1 MNKKMVIIITV
12 FIIIILGAL
21 SLIMINIS
29 KNKCITNYES
39 ELSNKLNLISN
50 TLNKYNIKSTGEV
63 EVVANYKGAHGENY
77 PAKFNYNYLVDDKIY
92 FENNEYSSIDFNK
105 KIVDIINILKRVDK
119 LDIKKYD
126 KLTKKS
132 NNIIITYDNNY
143 INNLLA
149 TNFNNISVSINM
161 KGVVKKIKDINIKL
175 DDINITVIG
184 KDIEVKYKNNL
195 INLTLDKS
203 ATYLNVNNKLK
214 MNIFLNNNYT
224 FSIVLNNKVYSL
236 ELLNDGFNLKFNTSA
251 SIYNSLNISVK
262 YKDVKVDK
270 KNEALNYNDNPIIRY
285 LRECDLSL

>member
-1 MNKKMVIIITV
+1 MNKKILIIASSITV
-12 FIIIILGAL
+12 ILII
-21 SLIMINIS
+21 SLLLITRVNTDKIFNGYKDNLEDKLKIVDNIV
-29 KNKCITNYES
+29 
-39 ELSNKLNLISN
+39 
-50 TLNKYNIKSTGEV
+50 NKYNISKSGEV

-77 PAKFNYNYLVDDKIY
+77 PAKFNYNYLLDDKLY
-92 FENNEYSSIDFNK
+92 FEDNEYTSYDLNHNLLNIIDT
-105 KIVDIINILKRVDK
+105 LKNLNK
-119 LDIKKYD
+119 LDLNKYEKIKK
-126 KLTKKS
+126 KHNKVT
-132 NNIIITYDNNY
+132 ITYDEKY
-143 INNLLA
+143 INELLN
-149 TNFNNISVSINM
+149 TNYESISVDVNLSGLIKN
-161 KGVVKKIKDINIKL
+161 IKDIQIRI
-175 DDINITVIG
+175 DDILITINN
-184 KDIEVKYKNNL
+184 KDIIIKCKNNL